1 MFMTRWVELIFMRGR
16 LYQYK
21 LVGIFCSHWKCVY
34 NSRMGIFLFETFT
47 RASMQHTIVT
57 NWLQSRRLSKVPV
70 EFITA
75 CDLLA
80 AQFAKQYFS
89 SVVGLPLQCSM
100 ELKRTFGFS
109 TRCRAERV
117 FCQLWDPLSLKLLL
131 DWESIVQTTRCG
143 LHSQDFSTN
152 GKRINC

>member
-1 MFMTRWVELIFMRGR
+1 MMFMTRWVELIFMRGR
-16 LYQYK
+16 LYQCK

-70 EFITA
+70 EFTA
-75 CDLLA
+75 CDLA
-80 AQFAKQYFS
+80 NFASKTIFFF
-89 SVVGLPLQCSM
+89 GCRAELQCSM

-117 FCQLWDPLSLKLLL
+117 FCQLWVPLSLKLLL